1 VKVHH
6 ITALGVD
13 LIVLPPDLDR
23 VQLSDGLLFGT
34 PAVGDIVDGDIECPN
49 LLYHQGLYGC
59 GRCWGSGTVSV
70 PHVVRDVRRILAW
83 DNTEDANGQDAQ
95 GYLRVGESHVWF
107 HWPTRIPT
115 DGWLV
120 ESVDRAVLP
129 DAEPGGVALLVEP
142 FRETP

>member
-70 PHVVRDVRRILAW
+70 PHEVREVLTIQRSPLAG
-83 DNTEDANGQDAQ
+83 EPFVQLANGT
-95 GYLRVGESHVWF
+95 VISSHL
-107 HWPTRIPT
+107 P
-115 DGWLV
+115 
-120 ESVDRAVLP
+120 P
-129 DAEPGGVALLVEP
+129 DAKPGGVCLLVKP